1 MKKQIIF
8 SAAILALT
16 LSSCDWAIDKSQKAV
31 NKAGEIVG
39 KTGSEFGDGL
49 YKGVKKTFENE
60 VKISDQLIAKG
71 IDFGEITINGTDSTS
86 ENILTIYVIFNAD
99 FNNEI
104 TVKLLNENKKEY
116 GRITQKIKGQKGT
129 TQYVDFIFDKRVN
142 IGTKGSISID

>member
-1 MKKQIIF
+1 MKKQIIL
-8 SAAILALT
+8 SAAILIST

-60 VKISDQLIAKG
+60 VVTADKLTAQG
-71 IDFGEITINGTDSTS
+71 IEFGEITINGTDSTF
-86 ENILTIYVIFNAD
+86 ENILTIYVIFNMD

-104 TVKLLNENKKEY
+104 TIKLLNESKKEY
-116 GRITQKIKGQKGT
+116 GRLTRKIKGQKGT
-129 TQYVDFIFDKRVN
+129 TQHIDFIFDNRVN
-142 IGTKGSISID
+142 IGSKGSITIE